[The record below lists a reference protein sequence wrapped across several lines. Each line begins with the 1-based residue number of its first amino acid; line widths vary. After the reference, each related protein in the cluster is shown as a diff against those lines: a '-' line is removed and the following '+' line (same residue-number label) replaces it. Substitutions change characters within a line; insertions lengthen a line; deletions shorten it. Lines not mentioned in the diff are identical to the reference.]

1 MVIRP
6 FVPHALAAALAF
18 ALAPAVAAPAPV
30 RTVPLHVDWSL
41 TPARIGASCKAEIES
56 AGKRV
61 DAMLRVRSARTFKS
75 VAEPLENALS
85 DLNDDLAAQTLLF
98 QVSPDQTVRDASEQ
112 CNNAVAAFNAELF
125 SRPDLYAALA
135 AASKS
140 GTARGAAQKKL
151 LELHL
156 VSARRAG
163 AGLPPAKRQRFVAI
177 SKQIS
182 DLETRFSSTL
192 SADPSAITITKEQ
205 ADGLKPDLVAGLKT
219 DADGKLVV
227 PVNESTSE
235 QFMTNARSQEA
246 RKAFYLA
253 LNRRGGSANVA
264 LLEQALALRDEAAKL
279 LGYPNW
285 SAYTLA
291 DRMAG
296 TPRRVE
302 DFLVGIDTALKPLAA
317 EQRARLSALKGSRLE
332 EWDRSFYGAIAKKQQ
347 FDLDPETVRQYF
359 PAQHTIDAV
368 FAIYS
373 EMLGLTFTRADDL
386 PAWHPDVVAYR
397 VTDSASGAD
406 RGVFYLDLYPR
417 PGKYGHFANFG
428 PTARRTLPDGTVRPA
443 VNTIIGNWP
452 VPAPGKP
459 SLLSHQDVLTFFHEF
474 GHNVAD
480 LCGDAPYETLNN
492 GFRLDFVEAPS
503 QMLENFVWDKA
514 ILKRISANAAGEPLP
529 DALIDKMNAAR
540 HFNEAW
546 GEVGGIIFYS
556 LVDQRFHTA
565 TPPVDTNAVWR
576 DMKTAYTVDDFVP
589 GTFRQASIDHFMGGY
604 EGTLYAYPW
613 AKVYA
618 MDMFTAFQKAGLQN
632 PAVGLRYRSQI
643 LAPART
649 FEPDVLVQRFLGRPM
664 KPDAFYED
672 LGMKVDAKR

>member
-1 MVIRP
+1 MSVRSQFPRLI
-6 FVPHALAAALAF
+6 AAAASLALLPVVAF
-18 ALAPAVAAPAPV
+18 AAAP
-30 RTVPLHVDWSL
+30 RTVPLKIDFAL
-41 TPARIGASCKAEIES
+41 TPARIDDTCEAEIAA
-56 AGKRV
+56 AGKRI
-61 DAMLRVRSARTFKS
+61 DAMLRARSARTFKT

-85 DLNDDLAAQTLLF
+85 DLADDLAAQTLLF
-98 QVSPDQTVRDASEQ
+98 QVAPDKAVRDASEK
-112 CNNAVAAFNAELF
+112 CNTAVSGFTAELF
-125 SRPDLYAALA
+125 ARPDLYAALSA
-135 AASKS
+135 ADKS
-140 GTARGAAQKKL
+140 RTARGPAQKKL

-156 VSARRAG
+156 VSAKRSG
-163 AGLPPAKRQRFVAI
+163 AGLAPAGRQRFVDITKEIA
-177 SKQIS
+177 
-182 DLETRFSSTL
+182 DLENQFSSTL
-192 SADPSAITITKEQ
+192 ASDATTITITKEQ
-205 ADGLKPDLVAGLKT
+205 ADGLKPDLVASLKT

-227 PVNESTSE
+227 PVDESTSE
-235 QFMTNARSQEA
+235 QFLSNASSEEA
-246 RKAFYLA
+246 RKAFYIA

-264 LLEQALALRDEAAKL
+264 LLEKALALRDEAAKL
-279 LGYPNW
+279 LGYANW

-302 DFLVGIDTALKPLAA
+302 DFLTRIDTALKPLAG
-317 EQRARLSALKGSRLE
+317 EQRARLAALKGSRLE
-332 EWDRSFYGAIAKKQQ
+332 EWDRQYYGAIAKKQQ
-347 FDLDPETVRQYF
+347 FDLDPEAVRQYF
-359 PAQHTIDAV
+359 PAQHTIEAV

-373 EMLGLTFTRADDL
+373 EMLGLTFTKASDL
-386 PAWHPDVVAYR
+386 PAWHPDVVGYR
-397 VTDSASGAD
+397 VTDTATGVD

-428 PTARRTLPDGTVRPA
+428 PTAGRTMPDGTVRPA

-480 LCGDAPYETLNN
+480 LCADAPYETLNA

-503 QMLENFVWDKA
+503 QMLENFVWDRA
-514 ILKRISANAAGEPLP
+514 ILRRISANAAGEPLP
-529 DALIDKMNAAR
+529 DALIAKMNAAR

-546 GEVGGIIFYS
+546 NEVGGIIFYS
-556 LVDQRFHTA
+556 LVDQRFHTSA
-565 TPPVDTNAVWR
+565 PPVDTNAIWR
-576 DMKTAYTVDDFVP
+576 DGKAAWTVDDYVA
-589 GTFRQASIDHFMGGY
+589 GTYRQASIGHFMGGY

-618 MDMFTAFQKAGLQN
+618 MDMFTAFQKDGLQN
-632 PAVGLRYRSQI
+632 PAVGMRYRKEI

-664 KPDAFYED
+664 KPDAFYAD
-672 LGMKVDAKR
+672 LGMKVDDK

>member
-1 MVIRP
+1 MLIHRL
-6 FVPHALAAALAF
+6 VPNTLAIALAV
-18 ALAPAVAAPAPV
+18 ALAPAGAASSSA
-30 RTVPLHVDWSL
+30 RTMPLQVDWSL
-41 TPARIGASCKAEIES
+41 TPARIDASCKSEITS

-61 DAMLRVRSARTFKS
+61 DAMLRVRSARTFRS

-85 DLNDDLAAQTLLF
+85 DLNDNLSAQVLLF
-98 QVSPDQTVRDASEQ
+98 QVSPDKAVRDASEK
-112 CNNAVAAFNAELF
+112 CNTAVAAFNADLF
-125 SRPDLYAALA
+125 ARPDLYAALS
-135 AASKS
+135 AASRS
-140 GTARGAAQKKL
+140 ATARGPAQKKL

-156 VSARRAG
+156 VSAKRAG
-163 AGLPPAKRQRFVAI
+163 AGLPPARRQRFVEI
-177 SKQIS
+177 SKQIA
-182 DLETRFSSTL
+182 DLENQFSSTL
-192 SADPSAITITKEQ
+192 AADSTTIAITKEQ

-227 PVNESTSE
+227 PVDESTSE
-235 QFMTNARSQEA
+235 QFMANAKSEEA

-264 LLEQALALRDEAAKL
+264 LLEKAIALRDEAAKL

-302 DFLVGIDTALKPLAA
+302 DFLIGIDTALKPLAG
-317 EQRARLSALKGSRLE
+317 EQRARLAALKGSRLE
-332 EWDRSFYGAIAKKQQ
+332 EWDRSYYAAMAKKQQ

-373 EMLGLTFTRADDL
+373 EMLGLTFIKADDL

-397 VTDSASGAD
+397 VTDTATGAD

-428 PTARRTLPDGTVRPA
+428 PTARRTMPDGTVRPA

-452 VPAPGKP
+452 VPTPGRP

-546 GEVGGIIFYS
+546 GQVGGIIFYS

-576 DMKTAYTVDDFVP
+576 EAKAAYTVDDFVP
-589 GTFRQASIDHFMGGY
+589 GTYRQASIGHFMGGY

-618 MDMFTAFQKAGLQN
+618 MDMFTAFQKDGLQN
-632 PAVGLRYRSQI
+632 PAVGKRYRDEI

-664 KPDAFYED
+664 KPDAFYAD
-672 LGMKVDAKR
+672 LGMKVDAAK